1 MRWILLSA
9 LWATGCGLT
18 LDLDPPD
25 PPPDASGLDAGVRD
39 AAPETDAGECAA
51 RPDGSR
57 CAGGFCVDGAC
68 APSVCGDGIVDPDA
82 GEQCE
87 GGEACEACRFV
98 CDCPDLV
105 APCLVELTC
114 ESDRCAP
121 VWAPDG
127 AVCGEEAGIDGEC
140 RGGRC
145 IPDGCGDGVI
155 EGVEECDDGNDR
167 PADGC
172 EIDCTFTCHEDADCD
187 DGDVCDG
194 EERCVTL
201 SDPEVGVIARQCTD
215 GAPLELGPCEACDPD
230 RGPYVPDADG
240 DGFAGPDAPSGCR
253 TLDCDDA
260 NPAVSPGAT
269 EVCDGLD
276 NDCDGSVDDGS
287 DPVICAPDR
296 DGDGWAGTE
305 AGTTAPGCAD
315 CPPGT
320 APVRSVGADC
330 WDVPDS
336 FGPRVNP
343 AQTGFFPFPFCDA
356 ADPRC
361 SQGFDWNCDGTVER
375 QLEREV
381 DCDSLRIRG
390 CRGDG
395 WQGGVPDCGDAAPFV
410 TCEPRVLFCGS
421 SRDTATQ
428 SCR

>member
-25 PPPDASGLDAGVRD
+25 PPPDASGFDSGVRD

-57 CAGGFCVDGAC
+57 CAGGFCVGGAC

-87 GGEACEACRFV
+87 GGEACVACRFV

-114 ESDRCAP
+114 ETDRCAP
-121 VWAPDG
+121 IWAPDG

-145 IPDGCGDGVI
+145 VPDGCGDGVI
-155 EGVEECDDGNDR
+155 E
-167 PADGC
+167 
-172 EIDCTFTCHEDADCD
+172 
-187 DGDVCDG
+187 
-194 EERCVTL
+194 
-201 SDPEVGVIARQCTD
+201 GVIARQCTD

-240 DGFAGPDAPSGCR
+240 DGFAGPDAPSGCGA
-253 TLDCDDA
+253 LDCDDA
-260 NPAVSPGAT
+260 NPAVSPGAA

-276 NDCDGSVDDGS
+276 NDCDGSVDGGS
-287 DPVICAPDR
+287 DPLICAPDR

-305 AGTTAPGCAD
+305 AVMTAPNCAA
-315 CPPGT
+315 CPAGT

-381 DCDSLRIRG
+381 DCDSLRVRG